1 MEDRI
6 ARTTTFI
13 LAACAAASAAVALGY
28 ILYYDLGLSRLQIR
42 HGALGAA
49 AVVSG
54 ALVAKMIEKS
64 GK

>member
-6 ARTTTFI
+6 ARVTTFI
-13 LAACAAASAAVALGY
+13 LAACAAAAALGY